1 MNKNVHTQKETMYRL
16 KTINLGHEVHASR
29 SLNESINEEE
39 QDQDQG
45 EGEGKDED
53 ENNEQQDFG
62 DRDEE
67 AMYDD
72 DILDEEGFAEL

>member
-1 MNKNVHTQKETMYRL
+1 MRLAMTRTKMRTKAKTQD
-16 KTINLGHEVHASR
+16 
-29 SLNESINEEE
+29 ES
-39 QDQDQG
+39 
-45 EGEGKDED
+45 EGEDED

-67 AMYDD
+67 AMVDD